1 MKRRFRISFVLLLG
15 ILLLGA
21 GLIGLTTV
29 PDLMQYAFLPSAE
42 QGGASLPEADDADL
56 SSAGQSAAEDDLLE
70 QYDHAMET
78 MSAAFPRLT
87 VHGVISDVMLTNEGH
102 NQSVFVYA
110 VGPFWDAVY
119 APRIVKGRPILR
131 LDMENKS
138 GVIVLDE
145 GTAFTLFGI
154 EDPLGKTVEM
164 NGEYLEVVGVAAHG
178 RKIGEPQQNAAW
190 IPLRRYQECSMAV
203 VSASADSA
211 DYYTMFESQ
220 AGEYFSRE
228 GTMISMTREKTMAML
243 PLLAV
248 FVILAI
254 WVMKRVF
261 RRIGE
266 YGKIQIAKVRAESRR
281 RYALQLIPYALGH
294 LVLPALL
301 IVLAV
306 AACYGVAVLAIGPL
320 KVFPDSIPDTL
331 GEYTSWVEKF
341 WHLTGQ
347 AAKPVTLKTPEL
359 AQIQLWSGMI
369 QWGTLLILLRAA
381 KNTLTGF
388 GKKKEE

>member
-1 MKRRFRISFVLLLG
+1 MKRKFRISFVLLLG

-42 QGGASLPEADDADL
+42 QGSSLPEADDADMP
-56 SSAGQSAAEDDLLE
+56 SAGRSAAEADLLE
-70 QYDHAMET
+70 QYDHVMET

-87 VHGVISDVMLTNEGH
+87 VHGVIPDVTLTNEGRY
-102 NQSVFVYA
+102 QSVFVYA
-110 VGPFWDAVY
+110 VGPSWDAVY

-178 RKIGEPQQNAAW
+178 RKIGEPQQNAVW
-190 IPLRRYQECSMAV
+190 IPLRRYEDCSMAV
-203 VSASADSA
+203 VSAPADSA
-211 DYYTMFESQ
+211 EYYTMFESQ
-220 AGEYFSRE
+220 AGDFFSRE
-228 GTMISMTREKTMAML
+228 GTMISMTREKTAAML

-261 RRIGE
+261 SRIGE

-281 RYALQLIPYALGH
+281 RYALQLIPYAIGH

-320 KVFPDSIPDTL
+320 KTFPDSIPDTL

-341 WHLTGQ
+341 WYLTGQ

-359 AQIQLWSGMI
+359 AQVQLWGGMI
-369 QWGTLLILLRAA
+369 LWGTLLILLRAA
-381 KNTLTGF
+381 KNTLTGS
-388 GKKKEE
+388 GKRKEE

>member
-1 MKRRFRISFVLLLG
+1 MKRKFRISFVLLLG

-21 GLIGLTTV
+21 GLIGLATV

-42 QGGASLPEADDADL
+42 QGSSLPEADDADMP
-56 SSAGQSAAEDDLLE
+56 SAGRSAAEADLLE

-87 VHGVISDVMLTNEGH
+87 VHGVIPDVTLTNEGRY
-102 NQSVFVYA
+102 QSVFVYA
-110 VGPFWDAVY
+110 AGPSWDAVY

-178 RKIGEPQQNAAW
+178 RKIGEPQQNAVW
-190 IPLRRYQECSMAV
+190 IPLRRYEDCSMAV
-203 VSASADSA
+203 VSAPADSA
-211 DYYTMFESQ
+211 EYYTMFESQ
-220 AGEYFSRE
+220 AGKYFSTE

-261 RRIGE
+261 SRIGE

-281 RYALQLIPYALGH
+281 RYALQLIPYAIGH

-320 KVFPDSIPDTL
+320 KVFPDSIPDPL

-359 AQIQLWSGMI
+359 AQVQLWSGMI

-381 KNTLTGF
+381 KNTLTGS
-388 GKKKEE
+388 GKRKEE